1 MWTHRRG
8 RRTRLGDW
16 GWRRQTQVVR
26 RVDGG
31 VVRIP
36 PVLHVARGIQTLAP
50 SDTTSAQ
57 PPSSFRHP
65 PHTSFLFPITLSLGL
80 GGADGHSWSCL
91 CQLRPQ
97 HPAAPSACPLSVQ
110 PTPPPPTA
118 LRHPLWSLLR
128 GCVWTWDSELFNN
141 QSTE

>member
-1 MWTHRRG
+1 M
-8 RRTRLGDW
+8 
-16 GWRRQTQVVR
+16 VR

-57 PPSSFRHP
+57 TPSSFRHP
-65 PHTSFLFPITLSLGL
+65 PHTSFLFPITLFLGL

-118 LRHPLWSLLR
+118 LRRPLWSLNPRPVSGPGIQNSSIIRALSR
-128 GCVWTWDSELFNN
+128 VASGVPGHIKKRLT
-141 QSTE
+141 